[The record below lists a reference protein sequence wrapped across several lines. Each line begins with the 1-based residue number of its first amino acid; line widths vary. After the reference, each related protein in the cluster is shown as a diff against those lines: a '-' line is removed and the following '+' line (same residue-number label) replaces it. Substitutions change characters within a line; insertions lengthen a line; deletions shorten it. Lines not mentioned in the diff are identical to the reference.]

1 MTKREYLTLLMQQR
15 PDWIRAS
22 MAAPTRYMT
31 RTHVLLHAVALRRMQ
46 RGGAQCPKNSAE
58 GAHQ

>member
-1 MTKREYLTLLMQQR
+1 MTKREYLTLLTQQR

-31 RTHVLLHAVALRRMQ
+31 RTHVLLHSVALRRMQ
-46 RGGAQCPKNSAE
+46 KGGAQ
-58 GAHQ
+58 